1 MFRTLYVAAGE
12 RLSVS
17 NNWLVIETKGES
29 KKVPVDDIQT
39 VVLDNIHACLSV
51 YTLQSLAKNDVNVVI
66 CDEKHLPCCS
76 VLSLNQHYRPYGVLK
91 KQMALT
97 QEFKD
102 LLWQKI
108 VKTKIENQNTALKMR
123 CVKQEVIDR
132 MQQLT
137 MEVLPGDIGNR
148 EGIAAK
154 IFFRN
159 FYGYNFLRFEEDVIN
174 AALNF
179 GYAIIRSAVARSL
192 CAYGYNC
199 ALGIHHINESNA
211 FNLADDFM
219 EPLRPLVD
227 LWVFLHNDELVD
239 TLTKSNRVGLAS
251 IINDEVIIAD
261 KKMKLYNAIDKYIA
275 SFTTAIDSADRNKLL
290 LPYFE

>member
-1 MFRTLYVAAGE
+1 MFRTLYVTSGE

-17 NNWLVIETKGES
+17 ANWLVVEADGES
-29 KKVPVDDIQT
+29 KKVPVEDIQMLI
-39 VVLDNIHACLSV
+39 LDNIHACLSV
-51 YTLQSLAKNDVNVVI
+51 YTLQSLAKYDVNVVL

-76 VLSLNQHYRPYGVLK
+76 VLALNQHYRPYGVLK

-108 VKTKIENQNTALKMR
+108 VKAKIENQNSVLKLR
-123 CVKQEVIDR
+123 CVQQEVVDR
-132 MQQLT
+132 MQQLAS
-137 MEVLPGDIGNR
+137 EVLPGDIGNR

-154 IFFRN
+154 MFFRN

-239 TLTKSNRVGLAS
+239 TLTKSNRVGLAN
-251 IINDEVIIAD
+251 IINDEVIIAG
-261 KKMKLYNAIDKYIA
+261 KKMKLYNAIDKYVA
-275 SFTTAIDSADRNKLL
+275 SFTTAIDNADKNKLL
-290 LPYFE
+290 LPYLE

>member
-1 MFRTLYVAAGE
+1 MFRTLYVTTGE
-12 RLSVS
+12 RLSIS
-17 NNWLVIETKGES
+17 ANWLIVESDCES
-29 KKVPVDDIQT
+29 KKVPVVDIQT
-39 VVLDNIHACLSV
+39 LILDNTHACLSA
-51 YTLQSLAKNDVNVVI
+51 YTLQSLAKHDVNVVL

-76 VLSLNQHYRPYGVLK
+76 VLALNQHYKPYGVLK
-91 KQMALT
+91 KQIALT
-97 QEFKD
+97 QVFKD

-108 VKTKIENQNTALKMR
+108 IKAKIENQNTALKMC
-123 CVKQEVIDR
+123 CVMQEVIDR
-132 MQQLT
+132 MQQLAS
-137 MEVLPGDIGNR
+137 EVLPGDIGNR

-154 IFFRN
+154 MFFRN

-199 ALGIHHINESNA
+199 CLGIHHINESNA

-227 LWVFLHNDELVD
+227 LWVYRHNDELLD
-239 TLTKSNRVGLAS
+239 NLTKSNRVGLAN
-251 IINDEVIIAD
+251 IINYEVIIAD
-261 KKMKLYNAIDKYIA
+261 KKMKLYNAIDKYVA
-275 SFTTAIDSADRNKLL
+275 SFTTAIDNADKNKLL
-290 LPYFE
+290 LPYLE

>member
-1 MFRTLYVAAGE
+1 MFRTLYVTSGE

-17 NNWLVIETKGES
+17 ANWLVVEADGES
-29 KKVPVDDIQT
+29 KKIPVEDIQT
-39 VVLDNIHACLSV
+39 LILDNVHACLSV
-51 YTLQSLAKNDVNVVI
+51 YTWQSLAKHDVNVVL

-76 VLSLNQHYRPYGVLK
+76 LLALNQHYRPYGVLK

-108 VKTKIENQNTALKMR
+108 VKVKIENQNSALKLR
-123 CVKQEVIDR
+123 CVPQEVTDR
-132 MQQLT
+132 MQQLAS
-137 MEVLPGDIGNR
+137 EVLLGDIGNR

-154 IFFRN
+154 MFFRN

-199 ALGIHHINESNA
+199 CLGIHHINENNA

-227 LWVFLHNDELVD
+227 LWVFRHNDELVD
-239 TLTKSNRVGLAS
+239 ALTKSNRVGLAN
-251 IINDEVIIAD
+251 IINDEVIMVG
-261 KKMKLYNAIDKYIA
+261 KMMKLYNAIDKYVA
-275 SFTTAIDSADRNKLL
+275 SFTTAIDNADKNKLL
-290 LPYFE
+290 LPYLE

>member
-1 MFRTLYVAAGE
+1 MFRTLYVTAGE
-12 RLSVS
+12 RLSIS
-17 NNWLVIETKGES
+17 ANWLVVETGGES
-29 KKVPVDDIQT
+29 KKVPVEDIQMLI
-39 VVLDNIHACLSV
+39 LDNIHACLSV
-51 YTLQSLAKNDVNVVI
+51 YTLQALAKHDVNIVL

-76 VLSLNQHYRPYGVLK
+76 VLALNQHYRPYGVLK

-108 VKTKIENQNTALKMR
+108 VKAKIENQNAALRVR
-123 CVKQEVIDR
+123 CVQQEVMDR
-132 MQQLT
+132 MQQLAS
-137 MEVLPGDIGNR
+137 EVLPGDIGNR

-154 IFFRN
+154 MFFRN

-199 ALGIHHINESNA
+199 ALGIHHINENNA

-227 LWVFLHNDELVD
+227 LWVYKHNDELVD
-239 TLTKSNRVGLAS
+239 TLTKSNRVGLAN
-251 IINDEVIIAD
+251 IINDEVELAG
-261 KKMKLYNAIDKYIA
+261 KKMKLYNAIDRYVA
-275 SFTTAIDSADRNKLL
+275 SFTTAIDGADRNKLL
-290 LPYFE
+290 LPYLE

>member
-1 MFRTLYVAAGE
+1 MFRTIYVAAGE

-39 VVLDNIHACLSV
+39 VVLDNIHACLTV
-51 YTLQSLAKNDVNVVI
+51 YTLQSLAKHDVNVVI

-290 LPYFE
+290 LPYLE

>member
-1 MFRTLYVAAGE
+1 MFRTLYVTSGE
-12 RLSVS
+12 RLSIS
-17 NNWLVIETKGES
+17 SNWLVVEADGES
-29 KKVPVDDIQT
+29 KKIPIGDIQT
-39 VVLDNIHACLSV
+39 LILDNIHACLSV
-51 YTLQSLAKNDVNVVI
+51 YTLQSLAKYSVNVVL
-66 CDEKHLPCCS
+66 CDDKHLPCCS
-76 VLSLNQHYRPYGVLK
+76 VLTINQHYKPFGVLK

-108 VKTKIENQNTALKMR
+108 IKAKIENQNAALKKR
-123 CVKQEVIDR
+123 GALQEVTDR
-132 MQQLT
+132 MQQLAS
-137 MEVLPGDIGNR
+137 EVLPGDIGNR

-154 IFFRN
+154 MFFRY

-239 TLTKSNRVGLAS
+239 TLTKSNRVGLAN
-251 IINDEVIIAD
+251 IINDEVIIAE
-261 KKMKLYNAIDKYIA
+261 KKMKLYNAIDKYVA
-275 SFTTAIDSADRNKLL
+275 SFTTAIDNADKNKLL
-290 LPYFE
+290 LPYLE

>member
-1 MFRTLYVAAGE
+1 
-12 RLSVS
+12 
-17 NNWLVIETKGES
+17 
-29 KKVPVDDIQT
+29 
-39 VVLDNIHACLSV
+39 
-51 YTLQSLAKNDVNVVI
+51 
-66 CDEKHLPCCS
+66 
-76 VLSLNQHYRPYGVLK
+76 
-91 KQMALT
+91 
-97 QEFKD
+97 
-102 LLWQKI
+102 
-108 VKTKIENQNTALKMR
+108 
-123 CVKQEVIDR
+123 
-132 MQQLT
+132 

-154 IFFRN
+154 MFFKN

-179 GYAIIRSAVARSL
+179 GYAIIRSMVARSL

-199 ALGIHHINESNA
+199 ALGIHHINECNA

-227 LWVFLHNDELVD
+227 LWVYKHNDELLD

-290 LPYFE
+290 LPYLE